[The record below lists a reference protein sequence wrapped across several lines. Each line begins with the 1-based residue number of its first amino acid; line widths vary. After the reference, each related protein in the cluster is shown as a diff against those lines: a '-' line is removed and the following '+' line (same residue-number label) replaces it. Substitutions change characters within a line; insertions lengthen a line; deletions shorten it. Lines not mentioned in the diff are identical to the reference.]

1 MSMSAYIY
9 RLSLTHAR
17 LQEAIRRELKQRF
30 PDSLRVA
37 RLKKLRLAI
46 KDRLASHGFPGADN
60 RRFVV

>member
-1 MSMSAYIY
+1 MSMSAYVY

-17 LQEAIRRELKQRF
+17 LQDAIRRELKQRF

-46 KDRLASHGFPGADN
+46 KDRLAAHGFSSIDN
-60 RRFVV
+60 RRSLV

>member
-1 MSMSAYIY
+1 MSMSAYVY

-17 LQEAIRRELKQRF
+17 LQEAIRSELKHRF

-46 KDRLASHGFPGADN
+46 KDRIAHIRTARTGDRRSLA
-60 RRFVV
+60 

>member
-1 MSMSAYIY
+1 MSMSAYVY

-17 LQEAIRRELKQRF
+17 LQQAIRRELKQRF

-46 KDRLASHGFPGADN
+46 KDRMTQMRSAGANDG
-60 RRFVV
+60 RSLV

>member
-1 MSMSAYIY
+1 MSMSAYVY

-17 LQEAIRRELKQRF
+17 LQEAIRSELKHRF

-46 KDRLASHGFPGADN
+46 KDRLAMHGFTGMNN
-60 RRFVV
+60 RRSPV